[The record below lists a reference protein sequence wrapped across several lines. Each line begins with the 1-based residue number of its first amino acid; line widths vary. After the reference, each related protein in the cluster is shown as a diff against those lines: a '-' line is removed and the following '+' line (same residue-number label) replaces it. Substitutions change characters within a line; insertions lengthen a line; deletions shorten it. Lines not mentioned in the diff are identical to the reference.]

1 MRGEGWKGN
10 RINELREIGHGLGK
24 LARLVHRVRRDG
36 MVPIVEVVM
45 WFYEASEMWA
55 NGWWD
60 VCDEYD
66 TPWDVWNMG
75 GEL

>member
-1 MRGEGWKGN
+1 
-10 RINELREIGHGLGK
+10 
-24 LARLVHRVRRDG
+24 
-36 MVPIVEVVM
+36 M
-45 WFYEASEMWA
+45 WFFEASETWA

-66 TPWDVWNMG
+66 IPWDVWNMG